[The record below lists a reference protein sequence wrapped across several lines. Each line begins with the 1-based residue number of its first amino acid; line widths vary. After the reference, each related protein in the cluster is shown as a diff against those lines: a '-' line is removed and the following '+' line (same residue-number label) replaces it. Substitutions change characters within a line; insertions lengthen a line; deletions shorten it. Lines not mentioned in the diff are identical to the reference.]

1 MNEPKL
7 PVNLETL
14 MQFVRK
20 CRSDRMSVNP
30 GMISETTDHAEAYS
44 TWYGRP
50 TIQVIA
56 SNWDHIWDS
65 PWDHTLESIR
75 EAAEVAELHGG
86 WVLIEYPIIIAD
98 PRSAETGR
106 VLDTGF
112 EVQVYPKFA
121 LRTHNSFVEIS
132 TEEEGEEVPNGD

>member
-1 MNEPKL
+1 MNEPKI
-7 PVNLETL
+7 PVDLETL
-14 MQFVRK
+14 LQFVRK
-20 CRSDRMSVNP
+20 CRSNRMSVNP
-30 GMISETTDHAEAYS
+30 GMISETTDHPDAYS

-56 SNWDHIWDS
+56 SNWDHIWDC

-75 EAAEVAELHGG
+75 ECAEMADLHQG

-98 PRSAETGR
+98 PRCAETGR
-106 VLDTGF
+106 ILDTGF

-121 LRTHNSFVEIS
+121 LRTHNSFVEMS
-132 TEEEGEEVPNGD
+132 ADEEEVVDGD